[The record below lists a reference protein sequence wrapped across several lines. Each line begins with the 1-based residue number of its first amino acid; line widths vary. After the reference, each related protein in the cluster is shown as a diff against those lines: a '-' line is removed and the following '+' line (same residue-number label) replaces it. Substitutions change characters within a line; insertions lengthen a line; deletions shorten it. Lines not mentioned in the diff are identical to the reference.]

1 MDSHGSASYLSPVEN
16 GKYLTSESATDIIML
31 IDLATQQ
38 KRNEERKGRMTK
50 EKLKKYKQ

>member
-1 MDSHGSASYLSPVEN
+1 
-16 GKYLTSESATDIIML
+16 ML

-50 EKLKKYKQ
+50 EKLKKYKQWMKETVAYLISHF